1 MTDEL
6 PPLTRIVDG
15 RIVPIAGTWDLD
27 GLHTHSG
34 FGIRHLLTLMR
45 GRFREQSG
53 TIVIADDPTQSSVE
67 VTIEAASVD
76 TTHPAAD
83 DTVRGEML
91 LHVEEHPQITFRS
104 TSVTPAESGRWH
116 IAGDLTV
123 KGVSQPVVLDTEF
136 LGAVHH
142 PMGGQPKMSFSA
154 STSIERTDFGIGA
167 NFEVADNKGVL
178 VIGNR
183 LDLQIDVE
191 ADLQTD

>member
-1 MTDEL
+1 MSDAL

-53 TIVIADDPTQSSVE
+53 TIVIAEDPANSTVE
-67 VTIEAASVD
+67 VIIEAASVD
-76 TTHPAAD
+76 TTHPQAD

-104 TSVTPAESGRWH
+104 TNVTPAENGRWH
-116 IAGDLTV
+116 ITGDLTV
-123 KGVSQPVVLDTEF
+123 KGTTKPVVLDTEF

-142 PMGGQPKMSFSA
+142 PMGGQPKMSFTA
-154 STSIERTDFGIGA
+154 STVIERSQFGIGA
-167 NFEVADNKGVL
+167 DFEVADNKGVL
-178 VIGNR
+178 VIGNK

-191 ADLQTD
+191 ADLQTS

>member
-6 PPLTRIVDG
+6 PALTRIVDG

-27 GLHTHSG
+27 GLHTHTG

-45 GRFREQSG
+45 GRFREQTG
-53 TIVIADDPTQSSVE
+53 TIVIADDPTESTVE
-67 VTIEAASVD
+67 VIIEAASVD

-104 TSVTPAESGRWH
+104 TAVTPAENGRWQ
-116 IAGDLTV
+116 ITGELTV
-123 KGVSQPVVLDTEF
+123 KGVSQSVVLDTEF

-154 STSIERTDFGIGA
+154 STSIERTQFGIGA
-167 NFEVADNKGVL
+167 DFEVADNKGVL
-178 VIGNR
+178 VVGNR
-183 LDLQIDVE
+183 LDLQLDVE
-191 ADLQTD
+191 ADLQTE

>member
-6 PPLTRIVDG
+6 PALTRIVDG

-27 GLHTHSG
+27 GLHTHTG

-45 GRFREQSG
+45 GRFREQTG
-53 TIVIADDPTQSSVE
+53 TIVIADDPTESTVE
-67 VTIEAASVD
+67 VIIEAASVD

-91 LHVEEHPQITFRS
+91 LHVEEHPQIAFRS
-104 TSVTPAESGRWH
+104 TSVTPAENGRWD
-116 IAGDLTV
+116 ITGDLTV
-123 KGVSQPVVLDTEF
+123 KGVTQSVVLDTDF

-154 STSIERTDFGIGA
+154 STSIERTQFNIGA

>member
-1 MTDEL
+1 MSDEL
-6 PPLTRIVDG
+6 PALTRIVDG
-15 RIVPIAGTWDLD
+15 RIVPVAGTWDLD
-27 GLHTHSG
+27 GLHTHTG

-45 GRFREQSG
+45 GRFREQTG
-53 TIVIADDPTQSSVE
+53 TIVIADDPTLSTVE
-67 VTIEAASVD
+67 VIIEAASVD

-104 TSVTPAESGRWH
+104 TTVTPAESGRWH

-123 KGVSQPVVLDTEF
+123 KGVTQTVVLDTEF

-154 STSIERTDFGIGA
+154 TTSIERTDFGIGA

-191 ADLQTD
+191 ADLKTD

>member
-6 PPLTRIVDG
+6 PALTRIVDG

-27 GLHTHSG
+27 GLHTHTG

-45 GRFREQSG
+45 GRFREQTG
-53 TIVIADDPTQSSVE
+53 TIVIADDPTESTVE
-67 VTIEAASVD
+67 VIIEAASVD

-104 TSVTPAESGRWH
+104 TAITPAENGRWQ
-116 IAGDLTV
+116 ITGELTV
-123 KGVSQPVVLDTEF
+123 KGVSQSVVLDTEF

-154 STSIERTDFGIGA
+154 STSIERTQFGIGA
-167 NFEVADNKGVL
+167 DFEVADNKGVL

-183 LDLQIDVE
+183 LDLQLDVE
-191 ADLQTD
+191 ADLKTE